1 MDKLKIGV
9 ELRDFDLEQMGFSLS
24 VLDETNKRHS
34 SEAYL
39 RMTLSQMNTFLKALK
54 AARDEIDVS
63 TVESIAGRHMRGA
76 AAPSAL
82 VARPPPSRED
92 NDRGFLSRA
101 IEEKIAADVTARRGA
116 TPARTR
122 PVKA

>member
-24 VLDETNKRHS
+24 VLDETNKRQS

-39 RMTLSQMNTFLKALK
+39 RMTLSEMNTFLKALK

-63 TVESIAGRHMRGA
+63 TVESIAGRNMRA

-82 VARPPPSRED
+82 IARPPPNRED
-92 NDRGFLSRA
+92 DDRGFLSRA

-116 TPARTR
+116 TPARAR